1 MTIYFIYSYIHF
13 FFHFFS
19 HDIDAILL
27 LEHSFYLA
35 QQNDPK
41 PVSSALEKYNA
52 LNIHAK
58 VATDLEEVF
67 KQYNKASEKEKV
79 DMVLL
84 VITQNRMGEFNICF
98 NILFINN
105 SILDAP
111 AAK

>member
-1 MTIYFIYSYIHF
+1 MTIYFIYNYISPTF
-13 FFHFFS
+13 
-19 HDIDAILL
+19 DDTDAIIL

-35 QQNDPK
+35 QQDDPK
-41 PVSSALEKYNA
+41 PLSSAIEKYNA
-52 LNIHAK
+52 LNICAK

-84 VITQNRMGEFNICF
+84 VIAQNRMGEFNMCL
-98 NILFINN
+98 NILFISH
-105 SILDAP
+105 SIPDVP

>member
-1 MTIYFIYSYIHF
+1 MTIYFIYSYLHF
-13 FFHFFS
+13 LIS

-84 VITQNRMGEFNICF
+84 VIAKNCMSEFNLCF

-105 SILDAP
+105 SIPDTL